1 VRQRHALYLS
11 EAMTH
16 QLKAAAETH
25 RVSKSAI
32 LERALQQFL
41 APQTNGAST
50 NLQSLQQE
58 TMMRSL
64 NRLER
69 DLAVGNELTAI
80 FVRYFLMITPPLP
93 ASEHDAAQI
102 TGQLRFDQVIETIA
116 ARIRTDRLLVA
127 RVMATLA
134 SDPKETEPDN
144 NGQEAGHGPQ
154 TRDAVRGR
162 PDHDGPV

>member
-1 VRQRHALYLS
+1 MRQRHALYLS

-16 QLKAAAETH
+16 QLQAAAETH

-32 LERALQQFL
+32 LERALLQYL

-50 NLQSLQQE
+50 NLHALQQE
-58 TMMRSL
+58 TVMRSL

-80 FVRYFLMITPPLP
+80 FLRYFLMITPPLP

-116 ARIRTDRLLVA
+116 ARVRTDRALVA
-127 RVMATLA
+127 RVMATL
-134 SDPKETEPDN
+134 SMTETEQDTPPKS
-144 NGQEAGHGPQ
+144 PQ
-154 TRDAVRGR
+154 ARD
-162 PDHDGPV
+162 